1 MTSRAFTLIELLVV
15 LAVIGILATLML
27 PISSNAKASAKRTS
41 CLSNLRQINFG
52 LRMYA
57 DDADDKTPRLEGTRT
72 NRQLSYTGYKNLIQT
87 YVGQGGAS
95 SPKAKLFACPADRFF
110 YTVSNGF
117 MVAKTEPIH
126 DQAFTD
132 FSSYGFSG
140 GNLSTN
146 LSRFG
151 LDVTHLGIAGRTI
164 GSIRNPV
171 KTVLVAEAPAFRPYS
186 WHQPKL
192 PLSRQNDQFSDAKNM
207 VSFVDGHVSYIK
219 IFWTEFVTNGLN
231 LGAGNMNPPPGYDY
245 QWSGD

>member
-1 MTSRAFTLIELLVV
+1 MTSRAFMLIEFLVI
-15 LAVIGILATLML
+15 LAVIGILAALLLPML
-27 PISSNAKASAKRTS
+27 GDAKASAQRTS
-41 CLSNLRQINFG
+41 CSSNLRQINFG

-57 DDADDKTPRLEGTRT
+57 DDSDDKTPRVEGTRT
-72 NRQLSYTGYKNLIQT
+72 NRQLSYTGYKHLIQT
-87 YVGQGGAS
+87 YIGHGEAS
-95 SPKAKLFACPADRFF
+95 SPKAKLFACPADRYF

-126 DQAFTD
+126 DQSFTD

-140 GNLSTN
+140 GNLRTN

-151 LDVTHLGIAGRTI
+151 FDVTHLGIAGRTI

-171 KTVLVAEAPAFRPYS
+171 KTVLVAEAPAFRPFS

-192 PLSRQNDQFSDAKNM
+192 PLSRQNDQFNDAKNM

-219 IFWTEFVTNGLN
+219 IFWTESVTNSLY
-231 LGAGNMNPPPGYDY
+231 LDAGTMNPPPGYDY

>member
-15 LAVIGILATLML
+15 LAIIGILAALLL
-27 PISSNAKASAKRTS
+27 PILSNAKANAQRAS

-52 LRMYA
+52 LRMYT
-57 DDADDKTPRLEGTRT
+57 DDSDDKTPRVEGTRT
-72 NRQLSYTGYKNLIQT
+72 NRQLSYTGYKRLIQT
-87 YVGQGGAS
+87 YVGPVGAS
-95 SPKAKLFACPADRFF
+95 SPNAKLFACPADRFF

-126 DQAFTD
+126 DQPFVD

-140 GNLSTN
+140 GNLRTN

-171 KTVLVAEAPAFRPYS
+171 KTVLVAEAPAFRSYS

-192 PLSRQNDQFSDAKNM
+192 PLSRQNDQFNDAKNM
-207 VSFVDGHVSYIK
+207 VGFVDGHVSYIK
-219 IFWTEFVTNGLN
+219 IFWMESVTNGLN
-231 LGAGNMNPPPGYDY
+231 LGAGDMNPPSGYDY